1 MTNHRP
7 FPPPAP
13 GSLLDRLV
21 RLGAKSLSDGEL
33 IALVLG
39 APGTR
44 SAFAVARRL
53 LDGYGSAKALL
64 GVQPQ
69 VLCRRHGL
77 ELDESAR
84 LAVACELGFRCLTAT
99 PRLGTQVRQPSDLAP
114 MLQHEFRGCDREHF
128 LAVYLDTR
136 HRIISLETV
145 SIGSLN
151 ASLVHPREVFKP
163 AVALGVAAVIAA
175 HNHPSGDARPS
186 GDDLELTA
194 RLASCG
200 RLLGIELLDHVIVGN
215 GEIVSLREYGWPA
228 GGSGGSIDHF

>member
-1 MTNHRP
+1 
-7 FPPPAP
+7 
-13 GSLLDRLV
+13 L

-39 APGTR
+39 VPGTR
-44 SAFAVARRL
+44 SALTVARRL
-53 LDGYGSAKALL
+53 LDGYGSATALVEVRPL
-64 GVQPQ
+64 

-77 ELDESAR
+77 QLAESAR
-84 LAVACELGFRCLTAT
+84 LAVAGELGFRCLAGP
-99 PRLGTQVRQPSDLAP
+99 PRLGTQVRQPNDLAP
-114 MLQHEFRGCDREHF
+114 LLQYEFNGCDREHF
-128 LAVYLDTR
+128 IAVYLDTR
-136 HRIISLETV
+136 HRVVSLETV

-163 AVALGVAAVIAA
+163 AVALGVAAVIVA

-215 GEIVSLREYGWPA
+215 SEIISLREYGWPA
-228 GGSGGSIDHF
+228 GESGGSSDTF